1 MWVHFI
7 LTTHMI
13 TYAVDFESYYDGDC
27 SITTL
32 GPRGYFSHP
41 LFDAYMVTVVGDDG
55 FVYAGCPRA
64 FDWSILNDCVVL
76 SHNASFDESL
86 YLYGVEVGWFKSC
99 SPAEWHCTA
108 DMTAFLGLPRSLK
121 NASATVFGLEVN
133 KTTRDNMKGKR
144 WEAMSDDFKK
154 EVTEYAIK
162 DSELCLRLWQELSD
176 RWSQIER
183 NISCLNRK
191 IGQRGLPIDTELL
204 KKNLE
209 GIRTE
214 LFNAEQSIPW
224 ITEHTPLSRKA
235 FNEQCRKQGI
245 EPPASIAAGNEDA
258 DKWFAAFQDACPW
271 ARAVQ
276 NYRRINAFL
285 RKLEA
290 FDSGTMPDGRYYGG
304 FMYCGANPTA
314 RFSGSGG
321 NLNLQNLPRDEM
333 FGVDFRRMIKPKDG
347 YKLIVADLS
356 QIEVRTLC
364 WLAEDKE
371 ALEIIRQSEDIYD
384 AFGVLLGLHDPDNGP
399 LKEYDKKL
407 RHKVKSIVLG
417 CGYGMGAGK
426 FAEFSGLPL
435 EEAEASVELYREQM
449 SSVPELWKE
458 LGRSLGIV
466 NGLDRQTFELELP
479 SGRKL
484 GYGTL
489 KRMKVEGTETRFRYI
504 GKIVRNG
511 QLRDFPLWGGILTEN
526 LSQGLARDIFS
537 DMMLRVDAAGF
548 PVILHVH
555 DEMVCEVP
563 EAQAEEA
570 LAKILEIM
578 HTPPKWIPDIPVAAE
593 GQILDYYTK

>member
-1 MWVHFI
+1 
-7 LTTHMI
+7 MI
-13 TYAVDFESYYDGDC
+13 TYAVDFESYYDSDC

-55 FVYAGCPRA
+55 FVYAGCPKQ
-64 FDWSILNDCVVL
+64 FDWAMLDGHVVL

-86 YLYGVEVGWFKSC
+86 YLYGVEVGWFKAC
-99 SPAEWHCTA
+99 KPAEWHCTA

-121 NASATVFGLEVN
+121 NAAAAVFDMEVN
-133 KTTRDNMKGKR
+133 KTTRDNMKGKA
-144 WEAMSDDFKK
+144 WNSMTDDFKK
-154 EVTEYAIK
+154 EVTEYAIV
-162 DSELCLRLWQELSD
+162 DSELCLRLWNELSEQ
-176 RWSQIER
+176 WPQTER
-183 NISCLNRK
+183 DISKLNRK
-191 IGQRGLPIDTELL
+191 VGQRGLPIDTALL

-209 GIRTE
+209 QIRLE

-224 ITEHTPLSRKA
+224 IGDHTPLSRKA
-235 FNEQCRKQGI
+235 FNEQCRAQGI
-245 EPPASIAAGNEDA
+245 EPPASLAAGNEEA

-304 FMYCGANPTA
+304 LMYCGANPTA

-333 FGVDFRRMIKPKDG
+333 FGVNFRHMIKPKDG

-364 WLAEDKE
+364 WLAEDRK
-371 ALEIIRQSEDIYD
+371 ALDLIRESDDIYH
-384 AFGVLLGLHDPDNGP
+384 AFGVLLGLHDPANGP
-399 LKEYDKKL
+399 LKEYDKQL
-407 RHKVKSIVLG
+407 RHKVKSIALG
-417 CGYGMGAGK
+417 CGYGMGSAK
-426 FAEFSGLPL
+426 FSAFSGMPL
-435 EEAEASVELYREQM
+435 EEAAVAVDIYRGRM
-449 SSVPELWKE
+449 PSVPKLW
-458 LGRSLGIV
+458 RSLDTSMATACAIGEPF
-466 NGLDRQTFELELP
+466 QLELP
-479 SGRKL
+479 SGRAL
-484 GYGTL
+484 RYGRI
-489 KRMKVEGTETRFRYI
+489 KRMKEAGSVTRFRHI

-563 EAQAEEA
+563 EAKAEDS
-570 LAKILEIM
+570 LAKILQIM
-578 HTPPKWIPDIPVAAE
+578 STPPSWIPDIPVAAE
-593 GQILDYYTK
+593 GHICDLYSK